1 MTAPDARRTR
11 FAVECLE
18 GRAMMSATLAAPAP
32 EPVELRYELEN
43 VLITSYQTGGAASG
57 SHALYQDIFIPANSS
72 QSGTHGT
79 GGGGGAGKV
88 SMQDFHF
95 LAASAGTGG
104 GGAGKVSMNDF
115 HFVMRSAPSDAGE
128 IEIESFSW
136 GETPSL
142 LPAIQKVRDAAGRLE
157 AGEGLVGMT
166 DFAGVPVDDGMD
178 APVRAG
184 YDLKTAKKV

>member
-79 GGGGGAGKV
+79 GGGGAGKV

-95 LAASAGTGG
+95 VAESEPVRG
-104 GGAGKVSMNDF
+104 
-115 HFVMRSAPSDAGE
+115 
-128 IEIESFSW
+128 EIESFSW
-136 GETPSL
+136 GESPSL
-142 LPAIQKVRDAAGRLE
+142 LPAVQKVREAAGRLE

-166 DFAGVPVDDGMD
+166 DLAGVPVDAGVD
-178 APVRAG
+178 APVRDG
-184 YDLKTAKKV
+184 YDLQQAKKV